1 MCNFALLDVEI
12 MRRRPE
18 IFFSFL
24 FIEFY
29 GVFRHLP
36 VLYKKVDSYFDDFE
50 AQALVF
56 MSRPE
61 SNFHFYL
68 SVLII
73 K

>member
-1 MCNFALLDVEI
+1 MYFALLDVET

-18 IFFSFL
+18 IFSHSYLLNSTVCFG
-24 FIEFY
+24 IY
-29 GVFRHLP
+29 VC
-36 VLYKKVDSYFDDFE
+36 YKKVDSYFDDFE

-56 MSRPE
+56 ISRPE
-61 SNFHFYL
+61 NYSHVCL

>member
-18 IFFSFL
+18 FFFSFL

-36 VLYKKVDSYFDDFE
+36 VLYKKVDSYSDNFE

-56 MSRPE
+56 ISRPE
-61 SNFHFYL
+61 NYSHVCL